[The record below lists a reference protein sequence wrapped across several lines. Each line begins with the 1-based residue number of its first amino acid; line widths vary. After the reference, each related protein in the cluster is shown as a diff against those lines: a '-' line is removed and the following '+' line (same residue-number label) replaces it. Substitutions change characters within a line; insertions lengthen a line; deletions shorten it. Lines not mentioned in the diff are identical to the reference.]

1 VYRVLLHLFPAAFR
15 RQFIADMSAD
25 FDDGYT
31 DATRK
36 GPIAVASFILR
47 SYLDLAISL
56 PAQWL
61 RVDSVVIAGLTTS
74 VALAIWVGALYVAAR
89 EWPDGPATSRFV
101 MQLGAAL
108 TAGCALSVLAQRLL
122 RIDR

>member
-1 VYRVLLHLFPAAFR
+1 MYRFLLHLFPAGFR
-15 RQFIADMSAD
+15 RQFVADMSAD
-25 FDDGYT
+25 FDEGYA
-31 DATRK
+31 DATRE
-36 GPIAVASFILR
+36 GRIAVASFILR

-61 RVDSVVIAGLTTS
+61 RVDSVVIAALTTS
-74 VALAIWVGALYVAAR
+74 VALAIWVGALYIAAH
-89 EWPDGPATSRFV
+89 EWPDGPATSRFA

-122 RIDR
+122 RIER

>member
-1 VYRVLLHLFPAAFR
+1 VYRFLLHLFPAGFN
-15 RQFIADMSAD
+15 RQFAADMSAD
-25 FDDGYT
+25 FDDGYA
-31 DATRK
+31 DAARN
-36 GPIAVASFILR
+36 GQIALTSFILR
-47 SYLDLAISL
+47 GYLDLAISL
-56 PAQWL
+56 PSQWL
-61 RVDSVVIAGLTTS
+61 RVDSVVIAGLTTL
-74 VALAIWVGALYVAAR
+74 VALAIWVGALYVAAH

>member
-1 VYRVLLHLFPAAFR
+1 VYRLLLHLFPAGFK
-15 RQFIADMSAD
+15 RQFVADMSAD
-25 FDDGYT
+25 FADGYA
-31 DATRK
+31 DATRE
-36 GPIAVASFILR
+36 GWMAIASFILR

-56 PAQWL
+56 PTQWL
-61 RVDSVVIAGLTTS
+61 RIDSVVIAGLTTS
-74 VALAIWVGALYVAAR
+74 AVLAIWVGALYVAAH